1 MMWRF
6 RAGCGRRGARRAAAL
21 LVLLAVVALA
31 PAPAG
36 AQRDAGLEEVLR
48 NLPDRFPVPSDLV
61 QARSAIEARP
71 DRIDPMLLGLS
82 DRVEARGVGALSA
95 QAGAYRMSVSD
106 DRVAVTL
113 IADDAFAADDLEW
126 RVEDEGGIVTARFEN
141 VVLAEVPVDRIEA
154 FGEEQALH
162 YMTAQARYALSPP
175 DDGGFEPLG
184 VIGDGVEAI
193 NVRRM
198 HAAGITGEGVK
209 VGILDFGF
217 QGYGALVRRG
227 ELPRAVAQRAF
238 NQTGR
243 LENGEV
249 HGTACAEIVHDVAPG
264 AELVLAAIDGRQ
276 DQIVNAARWLAEQ
289 GVDIISFSGGGHFGP
304 HNGTA
309 LLDRLVDDIVAETGV
324 LWVNAAGNEGAKH
337 WGGPARDAD
346 GNGWIEFGGRWPAL
360 AVRPA
365 SGQIAVQ
372 ISWDD
377 WGADPRR
384 PTPTQNID
392 AFLFEFDPRT
402 RQMRPV
408 ARSINPQSGR
418 GLPME
423 QLVYRGA
430 RPDGEYVVAL
440 RATRVTRPVR
450 MHVLNLAPGAMM
462 PAAPS
467 GSVGIPAT
475 ARSALAVGAV
485 DVTSGRL
492 EEYSSQ
498 GPTDD
503 GRVKPEVSAPDK
515 TRSLAYD
522 GRFPGTSAACPHVSG
537 FAALLM
543 ELEPAADRVALTRM
557 VLRNVRP
564 MGRGTP
570 NNQYGHG
577 HIDAS
582 NIDVSD
588 FVGGTVGGGGDPPPP
603 GFVELPDVL
612 GGRTS
617 VRTLDALWR
626 IAARPNDRQ
635 PAALGVRVRVDRS
648 GQGGALP
655 VYRIGDPM
663 KVGFATDERC
673 RYAVI
678 LRDAGGRYSRLSPD
692 VAPTVA
698 PGDPRLLPEA
708 PGETW
713 TIAEPVG
720 DEGFLLVCA
729 RGEVDLDD
737 WVRQRSG
744 DVGVAVAEY
753 RVAR

>member
-1 MMWRF
+1 MTWRF

-21 LVLLAVVALA
+21 LVVAVLALA
-31 PAPAG
+31 PASAG
-36 AQRDAGLEEVLR
+36 AQRDAGLEDVLR

-71 DRIDPMLLGLS
+71 DRIDPMLLALS
-82 DRVEARGVGALSA
+82 DQVEARGVGALSA

-141 VVLAEVPVDRIEA
+141 VVLAEVPVDRIEG
-154 FGEEQALH
+154 FGEEEALH

-175 DDGGFEPLG
+175 DDGGLEPLG
-184 VIGDGVEAI
+184 VTGDGVEAI
-193 NVRRM
+193 NVQRM

-217 QGYGALVRRG
+217 QGYAALVRRG
-227 ELPRAVAQRAF
+227 ELPPAVAQRAF
-238 NQTGR
+238 NREGR
-243 LENGEV
+243 LENDEV
-249 HGTACAEIVHDVAPG
+249 HGTACAEIIHDVAPG
-264 AELVLAAIDGRQ
+264 AQLVLAAIDGQ
-276 DQIVNAARWLAEQ
+276 PDQIVNAARWLAEEQ
-289 GVDIISFSGGGHFGP
+289 GVDIISFSGGGHSGP

-309 LLDRLVDDIVAETGV
+309 LLDRLVDAVVADTGV

-346 GNGWIEFGGRWPAL
+346 GNGWLEFGRRWPGL

-365 SGQIAVQ
+365 RGQIAVQ
-372 ISWDD
+372 INWDD

-384 PTPTQNID
+384 PTPTQDID

-408 ARSINPQSGR
+408 AQSINPQSGR
-418 GLPME
+418 GYPME
-423 QLVYRGA
+423 RLVYQG
-430 RPDGEYVVAL
+430 RPGREYVVAL
-440 RATRVTRPVR
+440 RATRVTRPVQ
-450 MHVLNLAPGAMM
+450 MHVFNLAPGAMM
-462 PAAPS
+462 PASPS
-467 GSVGIPAT
+467 GSIGIPAT

-492 EEYSSQ
+492 EAYSSQ

-543 ELEPAADRVALTRM
+543 ELDPAADRAALTRM

-582 NIDVSD
+582 KIDVFD
-588 FVGGTVGGGGDPPPP
+588 VGGGTVGGGSDPP
-603 GFVELPDVL
+603 FVELPDVL

-617 VRTLDALWR
+617 VRTLNALWR
-626 IAARPNDRQ
+626 MAARPNGRE
-635 PAALGVRVRVDRS
+635 PAALGVRVRVNQS

-655 VYRIGDPM
+655 VYRIGDDM

-673 RYAVI
+673 RYALI
-678 LRDAGGRYSRLSPD
+678 LRDAGGQYRLLSPD
-692 VAPTVA
+692 EAPTVA
-698 PGDPRLLPEA
+698 PGDPRLLPEGR
-708 PGETW
+708 GETW

-720 DEGFLLVCA
+720 EEGFLLVCA
-729 RGEVDLDD
+729 RREVDLDD
-737 WVRQRSG
+737 WVRRQGSG

>member
-1 MMWRF
+1 MTWRF

-21 LVLLAVVALA
+21 LVLAVLALA
-31 PAPAG
+31 PAPAS
-36 AQRDAGLEEVLR
+36 AQRDAGLEDVLR
-48 NLPDRFPVPSDLV
+48 NLPDRFPVLSDLV

-71 DRIDPMLLGLS
+71 DRIDPMLLALS
-82 DRVEARGVGALSA
+82 DQVEARGVGALSA
-95 QAGAYRMSVSD
+95 QADAYRMSVSD
-106 DRVAVTL
+106 DLVAVTL

-141 VVLAEVPVDRIEA
+141 VVLAEVPVDRIEG
-154 FGEEQALH
+154 FGEEEALH

-175 DDGGFEPLG
+175 DDAGFEPFG
-184 VIGDGVEAI
+184 VTGDGVEAI
-193 NVRRM
+193 NVRRL
-198 HAAGITGEGVK
+198 HDAGITGEGVK

-217 QGYGALVRRG
+217 QGYAELVRRG

-238 NQTGR
+238 NQAGR

-249 HGTACAEIVHDVAPG
+249 HGTACAEIIHDVAPG
-264 AELVLAAIDGRQ
+264 AELFLAAIDGQ
-276 DQIVNAARWLAEQ
+276 TDQIVNAARWLAEEQ

-309 LLDRLVDDIVAETGV
+309 ILDRLVDAVVAETGV

-346 GNGWIEFGGRWPAL
+346 GDGWIEFGRRWPAL

-365 SGQIAVQ
+365 RGAGGQIAVR

-377 WGADPRR
+377 WGDPRR
-384 PTPTQNID
+384 PTPTQDVD

-408 ARSINPQSGR
+408 ARSISPQNGR
-418 GLPME
+418 GYPME
-423 QLVYRGA
+423 QLVYQG
-430 RPDGEYVVAL
+430 RPGREYVVAL
-440 RATRVTRPVR
+440 RATRVTRPVQ
-450 MHVLNLAPGAMM
+450 MHVFNLAPGAMV

-467 GSVGIPAT
+467 GSIGIPAT

-492 EEYSSQ
+492 EAYSSQ

-537 FAALLM
+537 FAALLK
-543 ELEPAADRVALTRM
+543 ELDPAADRVELTRM

-582 NIDVSD
+582 KIVVDDDDIDPYDVE
-588 FVGGTVGGGGDPPPP
+588 V
-603 GFVELPDVL
+603 VELPDVL

-617 VRTLDALWR
+617 VRTLNALWR
-626 IAARPNDRQ
+626 MAARPNGR
-635 PAALGVRVRVDRS
+635 PAALGVRVRVDRRS

-655 VYRIGDPM
+655 VYRIGDEM

-673 RYAVI
+673 RYALI
-678 LRDAGGRYSRLSPD
+678 QRDAGGRYRLFSPD
-692 VAPTVA
+692 EAPTVA
-698 PGDPRLLPEA
+698 PGDPRLLPEGR
-708 PGETW
+708 GETW
-713 TIAEPVG
+713 TIAEPLG

-729 RGEVDLDD
+729 RRQVDLDD
-737 WVRQRSG
+737 WVRRQGSG
-744 DVGVAVAEY
+744 DVGVAAAEY